1 MEYMA
6 KHDNSSTMK
15 KILVVE
21 DEPSI
26 LDNITYALQT
36 DGFEPLC
43 CGTGKDAWVVL
54 NKEKVSL
61 IILDIGL
68 PDVNGFDLLRD
79 IRKQTSIPIIVVTA
93 RSDEIDR
100 IVGLEIGAD
109 DYVTKPFSPRELTA
123 RVRAVLRR
131 LPIGN
136 ICLEEAKPTGNLSF
150 QLDEKRC
157 VIRYYDKPLELTRYE
172 YRLLSAMISN
182 PGRVFTR
189 DHLMDRISENSEMSL
204 DRSIDTHIKTIR
216 QKLKAIRP
224 DEEPIITHRGL
235 GYSLKEPQ

>member
-1 MEYMA
+1 MA
-6 KHDNSSTMK
+6 GQDDRITMK

-36 DGFEPLC
+36 EGFEPLC
-43 CGTGKDAWVVL
+43 CGTGKDAREFL
-54 NKEKVSL
+54 DKENISL

-79 IRKQTSIPIIVVTA
+79 IRKKTSIPVIVVTA

-131 LPIGN
+131 LASADIR
-136 ICLEEAKPTGNLSF
+136 LEEAMTAGNLVF

-182 PGRVFTR
+182 QGRVFTR
-189 DHLMDRISENSEMSL
+189 DNLMDRISENPEMSL

-224 DEEPIITHRGL
+224 DEDPIITHRGL